1 MYSPDKIKGIAKPIE
16 YINNNIIPLVI
27 VVSKDAKASIEPKIG
42 PIHGDQPKPNPT
54 PTKNDI
60 YGFVI

>member
-1 MYSPDKIKGIAKPIE
+1 MYNPDKIKGIAKPIE

-42 PIHGDQPKPNPT
+42 PIHGDQPKPKPT

-60 YGFVI
+60 YGLVI

>member
-16 YINNNIIPLVI
+16 YNVNNIIPLVI
-27 VVSKDAKASIEPKIG
+27 VVSKDAKANIEPKIG

>member
-1 MYSPDKIKGIAKPIE
+1 MYNPDKIKGIAKPIE

-42 PIHGDQPKPNPT
+42 PIHGDQPKPKPT

-60 YGFVI
+60 